1 MWNGNTPGP
10 RYRFTVVLI
19 AFAAL
24 YAADA
29 SAGESGP
36 PARAT
41 RHMIAAA
48 NPLAA
53 EAGLAILRDG
63 GSAVDAAIA
72 AQMVLNLVEPQS
84 SGIGGGGFM
93 LHFDAANGRVTAFDG
108 RETAP
113 AAADADL
120 FIGPDGKPLKFWDAV
135 IGGRSVGVPGLLD
148 MLALAHRRHG
158 RLSWARLFEP
168 AIRLAGE
175 GFAVSP
181 RLHELIAA
189 TRGLDTY
196 ARARAYFFTAA
207 GEPRPVGAM
216 VRNPAFAET
225 LKLVAANGVEPFYR
239 GAIAADIVAAVR
251 GAAGNPGHLNEADLA
266 GFRARALDPVCGAY
280 RVWRVCGMGPP
291 SSGGVTVAQI
301 LGLLEPFDLAA
312 LEPVS
317 PEAVHLISEASRLAY
332 ADRAR
337 YLADDTFVPVP
348 VAGLL
353 ERSYLRGRAAAIDAA
368 RSMGE
373 AAAGEP
379 PGSAGHLGAPDAG
392 SEQRSTT
399 HLSVI
404 DADGNAVSMTT
415 SVESAFGSRLMVRG
429 FMLNNQL
436 TDFSFRPEVDGVAV
450 ANRVAPGKRPRSSMA
465 PTLVLDADGGLVLA
479 VGSPGGSRII
489 AYVAQALVAMLDWG
503 LDAQA
508 ALDLPHHVN
517 RNGVTD
523 LEAGTALERLAGAL
537 AELGHETRLR
547 ALVSGLHAIVVTPDG
562 LEGGADSRRE
572 GVAFGD

>member
-1 MWNGNTPGP
+1 MRNGKTWGPG
-10 RYRFTVVLI
+10 RW
-19 AFAAL
+19 FAAGL
-24 YAADA
+24 ITLSVLFAPAAWA
-29 SAGESGP
+29 KE

-41 RHMIAAA
+41 RHMIATA

-53 EAGLAILRDG
+53 EAGLAILREG

-93 LHFDAANGRVTAFDG
+93 LHFDAASGRVTAFDG

-113 AAADADL
+113 AAAGDDL
-120 FIGPDGKPLKFWDAV
+120 FMGPAGEPLKFWAAV

-158 RLSWARLFEP
+158 RLPWARLFEP
-168 AIRLAGE
+168 AIRLARE

-181 RLHELIAA
+181 RLHELIST

-196 ARARAYFFTAA
+196 ATARGYFFSAA
-207 GEPRPVGAM
+207 GEPLPVGS
-216 VRNPAFAET
+216 VLRNREFAGT
-225 LKLVAANGVEPFYR
+225 LAIIAAGGVEPFYR
-239 GAIAADIVAAVR
+239 GAIAAEIVAAVR
-251 GAAGNPGHLNEADLA
+251 GAAGNPGLMAPADLA

-291 SSGGVTVAQI
+291 SSGGVTVLQI

-312 LEPVS
+312 IEPVS

-337 YLADDTFVPVP
+337 YLADDAFVPVP

-353 ERSYLRGRAAAIDAA
+353 DRSYLRGRAAAIDRS
-368 RSMGE
+368 RSMGA

-379 PGSAGHLGAPDAG
+379 PGSAGLLGAPDAG
-392 SEQRSTT
+392 TEQRSTT

-404 DADGNAVSMTT
+404 DAEGNAVSMTT
-415 SVESAFGSRLMVRG
+415 SIESAFGSRLMVRG

-465 PTLVLDADGGLVLA
+465 PTLAFDADGGLVLA

-489 AYVAQALVAMLDWG
+489 AYVAQALIAMLDWG

-517 RNGVTD
+517 RNGPTD
-523 LEAGTALERLAGAL
+523 LEAGTALEGLAGAL
-537 AELGHETRLR
+537 AELGHETRPR
-547 ALVSGLHAIVVTPDG
+547 VMTSGLHAIMVTPHG
-562 LEGGADSRRE
+562 LEGGADPRRE
-572 GVAFGD
+572 GVAVGD